1 MTDRVYNL
9 GPEEIERLFPLS
21 DNYILPWRQDRVKQ
35 AAMILY
41 NTHER
46 KGATDEAEKMELSLQ
61 AAGFSLVVKAEWKS
75 VDDLLILIHR
85 HLTQNAKVLS
95 LLTVCIMSHGKSG
108 NLIDSNR
115 GTIAISEVLE
125 SIDQQIPAHVPLVSI
140 SGRIGTFNIVMS
152 KDANCMEGSG
162 TPLS

>member
-21 DNYILPWRQDRVKQ
+21 DNYILPWRHDRVKQ

-61 AAGFSLVVKAEWKS
+61 AAGFSLVVKAEWKF
-75 VDDLLILIHR
+75 VDDLLTLLHR
-85 HLTQNAKVLS
+85 HLSQNAKMMS
-95 LLTVCIMSHGKSG
+95 LLTVCIMSHGKTG
-108 NLIDSNR
+108 NLIDSER
-115 GTIAISEVLE
+115 RTIAITDVLD
-125 SIDQQIPAHVPLVSI
+125 SIGQWIPKHIPLVSNSSI
-140 SGRIGTFNIVMS
+140 IDTFNIVMFS
-152 KDANCMEGSG
+152 TMSRE
-162 TPLS
+162 